1 MVRLILSPMCDFAFK
16 SILGRQEN
24 GSILIKFLQ
33 AVINVPPE
41 EYDSVTILNPI
52 LTKETVEGKTG
63 ILDLI
68 IKTKSGYLIHVEV
81 QVNHQEYFPERMVY
95 YSSRLITKQVGKG
108 EHYNKI
114 QRVISIV
121 IAGHNILDEGSTYH
135 HRYTLYDQDAK
146 HEFPGRLLEIHVLEL
161 PKLPRRDD
169 TTALWPWL
177 RFFGAKN
184 KGDLQMAAKR
194 EPQIAKACEVLV
206 DLSASNLRRQRA
218 ESREMARMDEIS
230 RIDYYKRIAEEH
242 KRDAEEQKRNAEEQ
256 KRNAEEQKRITEE
269 QSRIA
274 QEKGEQER
282 AMRIAKNALRK
293 KYPIE
298 DIAELTGLSVD
309 EVLALKQ
316 PRTRGLRAVP
326 IKRRSGSKTRT
337 TRR

>member
-1 MVRLILSPMCDFAFK
+1 MVQLILSPMCDFAFK
-16 SILGRQEN
+16 SILGCPEN
-24 GSILIKFLQ
+24 GPILISFLQ
-33 AVINVPPE
+33 AVINLPPD
-41 EYDSVTILNPI
+41 EYESVTILNPV
-52 LTKETVEGKTG
+52 LTKETVTGKTG
-63 ILDLI
+63 ILDLV
-68 IKTKSGYLIHVEV
+68 IKTKSGYLVHVEV

-121 IAGHNILDEGSTYH
+121 IAGYNILDDGSNYH

-194 EPQIAKACEVLV
+194 EPQIAKACKVLV

-218 ESREMARMDEIS
+218 ESREMARMDAIS
-230 RIDYYKRIAEEH
+230 RIDYYKRITEEL
-242 KRDAEEQKRNAEEQ
+242 KRDAEEQKRIAEEQ
-256 KRNAEEQKRITEE
+256 KCKAEE
-269 QSRIA
+269 QSRFA
-274 QEKGEQER
+274 HEKGEQEK
-282 AMRIAKNALRK
+282 AMAIAKNALEK

-298 DIAELTGLSVD
+298 DIAELTGLSVE
-309 EVLALKQ
+309 EVLTLKQ
-316 PRTRGLRAVP
+316 PRTRSLRTSTA
-326 IKRRSGSKTRT
+326 KRRSGNKIRT
-337 TRR
+337 SRR